1 MQIREGFI
9 VDEDEEI
16 EDREQRRRERK
27 KRRRAERERE
37 DEGLDEEDLYL
48 IGENNPDFEPPVTQ
62 EVCASRDSAESGT
75 AFFFTDTLLFFR
87 VSSPSSSA

>member
-1 MQIREGFI
+1 

-27 KRRRAERERE
+27 KRRRAERERD

-62 EVCASRDSAESGT
+62 EVCVYPV
-75 AFFFTDTLLFFR
+75 FYLIFTDSFLFSCA
-87 VSSPSSSA
+87 SSPSLSA